1 MPKVVREYKDQA
13 RARII
18 GAAVQVLQQKGL
30 RGVTMDDIAREI
42 GVSKGALY
50 LYFPSKAQLLEA
62 ILSRFREE
70 MMAGLERAVEVRDVA
85 EAIAGTIDKIFSGEF
100 NPSVWH
106 QVIADAAG
114 DPDILDALR
123 EDSRRDAEDLQE
135 FLRRMV
141 DQRRIP
147 PLRNPEVVADIIYF
161 ALGGTI
167 FAMTTRKNPEESRR
181 RLIRALRWALG
192 LPLDGVGTPTRIPSR
207 SRRARVPDPGGQ
219 IGARSGHLART
230 VGGRSGPVPPAAPG

>member
-62 ILSRFREE
+62 ILSQFRVE
-70 MMAGLERAVEVRDVA
+70 MMAGLERAVEVKDVA

-100 NPSVWH
+100 NPAVWH
-106 QVIADAAG
+106 QVIADSAG
-114 DPDILDALR
+114 DPDILGALR
-123 EDSRRDAEDLQE
+123 EDSRRDAQGLQE

-147 PLRNPEVVADIIYF
+147 PLQNLEVVADLVYL

-167 FAMTTRKNPEESRR
+167 ISVTTRKDPEESRQ
-181 RLIRALRWALG
+181 RLIRSLRWILG
-192 LPLDGVGTPTRIPSR
+192 LPVDGAGTPATIPNRSR
-207 SRRARVPDPGGQ
+207 SARLPRAGGRT
-219 IGARSGHLART
+219 GTDAGPRNRS
-230 VGGRSGPVPPAAPG
+230 VGG

>member
-62 ILSRFREE
+62 ILSQFRVE
-70 MMAGLERAVEVRDVA
+70 MMAGLERAVEVKDVA

-100 NPSVWH
+100 NPAVWH
-106 QVIADAAG
+106 QVIADSAG
-114 DPDILDALR
+114 DPDILGALR
-123 EDSRRDAEDLQE
+123 EDSRRDAQGLQE

-147 PLRNPEVVADIIYF
+147 PLQNLEVVADLVYL

-167 FAMTTRKNPEESRR
+167 ISVTTRKDPEESRR
-181 RLIRALRWALG
+181 RLIRALRWILG
-192 LPLDGVGTPTRIPSR
+192 LPVDGVGTPGTIRNR
-207 SRRARVPDPGGQ
+207 SQSARLRRAGGRT
-219 IGARSGHLART
+219 GSEAGRRNRS
-230 VGGRSGPVPPAAPG
+230 VGG